1 MSSHHLPSPE
11 ISSAAAVIELQNVG
25 YEVPSSEGGLLSIIK
40 GAQLKV
46 QPQESLALVGRSGSG
61 KSTLLALMAG
71 LEKPTSGT
79 ILLLGQDLTPLSED
93 ARAKLRAKQVGFIF
107 QNFQL
112 LPNMTALD
120 NILMPLE
127 LFQIPNARAKALAA
141 LEKVG
146 LSHRALHRPGLLS
159 GGEQQ
164 RVAIA
169 RALVTEPKVL
179 FADEPTGSLDEETAH
194 GVQQLLF
201 NLKDETQTTLV
212 LVTHDLAYAKRCDRQ
227 IFLHQGQ
234 LVNPDLSPM
243 TQSLQP

>member
-1 MSSHHLPSPE
+1 M
-11 ISSAAAVIELQNVG
+11 IELRNVA

-40 GAQLKV
+40 GAHLNV

-71 LEKPTSGT
+71 LEKPTSGEVF
-79 ILLLGQDLTPLSED
+79 LLGQALSPLSED
-93 ARAKLRAKQVGFIF
+93 ARAQLRAMQVGFIF

-127 LFQIPNARAKALAA
+127 LFQIPNAKAKALAA
-141 LEKVG
+141 LDKVG
-146 LSHRALHRPGLLS
+146 LSHRAYHRPGLLS

-169 RALVTEPKVL
+169 RALVTEPTIL
-179 FADEPTGSLDEETAH
+179 FADEPTGSLDEETAYS
-194 GVQQLLF
+194 VQDLLF
-201 NLKDETQTTLV
+201 SLKDETQTSLV
-212 LVTHDLAYAKRCDRQ
+212 LVTHDLDYAKRCDRQ
-227 IFLHQGQ
+227 VFLHHGE
-234 LVNPDLSPM
+234 LVNTDLTPLTAFTESHTP
-243 TQSLQP
+243 